1 MNMFNIDQF
10 YLQARRH
17 ANDPR
22 NMGQL
27 DTFNGYAKI
36 TDAHDDTMEF
46 WLLADSGKIKNISFV
61 STGCDYLLACGS
73 MITCLAAGKTIE
85 EVRAIDQKSILDA
98 LGGLPDDHHHC
109 ALLAANTLAAACND
123 YFSRQKVRQNKEV
136 QGSSAC
142 DSCGDTSCSAAKRR
156 EGENRKDF
164 LDRCRLQAR
173 LCRIKHKIVILS
185 GKGGVGKSM
194 VAVNLAAAL
203 MLSGRRVGL
212 LDVDISGPSI
222 PAMLSLENASLKGGS
237 DGLQPVELGGMK
249 IMSSGFLLQNPEEAL
264 IWRGPMKMGIIRQFL
279 ADVEWGDLDYL
290 IADAPPGTGD
300 EPLSFCRLVQP
311 LDGAVIVAAPGKSAA
326 DMRRSISFCR
336 ELSVPV
342 LGVVENMSGFVCPQ
356 CGKITQIFPA
366 GAGKKTAA
374 DMNVPFLG
382 TIPLDPAIAH
392 AGDAGRAFIQHF
404 AGSPTALIMQ
414 VILDAVTIR
423 DKECNLE

>member
-1 MNMFNIDQF
+1 MDVFNIDDF
-10 YLQARRH
+10 YLTARRH

-36 TDAHDDTMEF
+36 TDVHDDTMEF
-46 WLLADSGKIKNISFV
+46 WLLADSGIIQKISFV

-73 MITCLAAGKTIE
+73 MITCLAGGKTVK

-109 ALLAANTLAAACND
+109 ALLAANTLAAACDD
-123 YFSRQKVRQNKEV
+123 YLSRQEVRQNTDV

-142 DSCGDTSCSAAKRR
+142 NSCGDTGCSAAKRR
-156 EGENRKDF
+156 EGESRKDF
-164 LDRCRLQAR
+164 LDRRRLQAR

-212 LDVDISGPSI
+212 LDVDISGATI
-222 PAMLSLENASLKGGS
+222 PAMLGLENASLKGGS
-237 DGLQPVELGGMK
+237 DGLQPVELEGMK
-249 IMSSGFLLQNPEEAL
+249 IMSSGFLVQNPEEAL
-264 IWRGPMKMGIIRQFL
+264 IWRGPMQRSIIRQFL

-300 EPLSFCRLVQP
+300 ELLSFCRLVQP
-311 LDGAVIVAAPGKSAA
+311 LDGAVIVTTPRKSAA
-326 DMRRSISFCR
+326 DVRQSISFCR
-336 ELSVPV
+336 QLSIPV
-342 LGVVENMSGFVCPQ
+342 LGVVENMSCLICPQ

-366 GAGKKTAA
+366 GGGKKTAA
-374 DMNVPFLG
+374 EMKVPFLG
-382 TIPLDPAIAH
+382 AIPLDPAIAH

-404 AGSPTALIMQ
+404 TGSPTARILQ
-414 VILDAVTIR
+414 EILDAVAAQ
-423 DKECNLE
+423 DSK

>member
-123 YFSRQKVRQNKEV
+123 YFSRQKVRQNTEV
-136 QGSSAC
+136 KGSSAC
-142 DSCGDTSCSAAKRR
+142 DSCGDASCSATKRR
-156 EGENRKDF
+156 GGESRKDF
-164 LDRCRLQAR
+164 LDRRRLQAR

-203 MLSGRRVGL
+203 MLSSRRVGL
-212 LDVDISGPSI
+212 LDVDISAPSI
-222 PAMLSLENASLKGGS
+222 PAMLGLENSSLKGGS

-300 EPLSFCRLVQP
+300 EPLSFCQLVQP
-311 LDGAVIVAAPGKSAA
+311 LDGAVIVTTPGKSAA

-414 VILDAVTIR
+414 VILDAMTIR

>member
-1 MNMFNIDQF
+1 MDMFNIDQF
-10 YLQARRH
+10 YLKARRH

-22 NMGQL
+22 NTGQI

-46 WLLADSGKIKNISFV
+46 WLLADSGIIQKISFV

-73 MITCLAAGKTIE
+73 MTTCLAGGKTIE

-109 ALLAANTLAAACND
+109 ALLAANTLAAACDD
-123 YFSRQKVRQNKEV
+123 YLSRQEVRQNTEV
-136 QGSSAC
+136 KGSSAC
-142 DSCGDTSCSAAKRR
+142 DSCGDTGCSAAKRR
-156 EGENRKDF
+156 EGESRKDF
-164 LDRCRLQAR
+164 LDRRRLQAR

-212 LDVDISGPSI
+212 LDVDISGPTI
-222 PAMLSLENASLKGGS
+222 PAMLGLENASLKGGS
-237 DGLQPVELGGMK
+237 DGLQPVELEGMK
-249 IMSSGFLLQNPEEAL
+249 IMSSGFLVQNQEEAL
-264 IWRGPMKMGIIRQFL
+264 IWRGPMQRSIIRQFL

-300 EPLSFCRLVQP
+300 ELLSFCRLVQP
-311 LDGAVIVAAPGKSAA
+311 LDGAVIVTTPRKSAA
-326 DMRRSISFCR
+326 DVRRSISFCR
-336 ELSVPV
+336 QLSIPV
-342 LGVVENMSGFVCPQ
+342 LGVVENMSGLICPQ
-356 CGKITQIFPA
+356 CGKITQIFSA
-366 GAGKKTAA
+366 GGGKKTAA

-382 TIPLDPAIAH
+382 AIPLDPAIAH
-392 AGDAGRAFIQHF
+392 AGDAGQAFIQHF
-404 AGSPTALIMQ
+404 AGSPTARIMQ
-414 VILDAVTIR
+414 EILDALTTP
-423 DKECNLE
+423 DCK

>member
-1 MNMFNIDQF
+1 MFNIDQF

-123 YFSRQKVRQNKEV
+123 YFSRQKVRQNTEV
-136 QGSSAC
+136 KGSSAC
-142 DSCGDTSCSAAKRR
+142 DSCGDTGCSAAKRR
-156 EGENRKDF
+156 EGESRKDF
-164 LDRCRLQAR
+164 LDRRRLQAR

-222 PAMLSLENASLKGGS
+222 PAMLGLENSSLKGGS
-237 DGLQPVELGGMK
+237 DGLQPVKLGGMK

-326 DMRRSISFCR
+326 DVRRSISFCR